1 LQSLKRLNSKL
12 ARKSVLVKTKQ
23 FNRQTVI
30 SINQLFKVHEHMPS
44 ALADSLTLINGLVD
58 DALLDLSPDRN
69 SLLQF
74 VDDLKQQLI
83 SVWKFLSYF
92 CG

>member
-1 LQSLKRLNSKL
+1 
-12 ARKSVLVKTKQ
+12 
-23 FNRQTVI
+23 
-30 SINQLFKVHEHMPS
+30 MPS